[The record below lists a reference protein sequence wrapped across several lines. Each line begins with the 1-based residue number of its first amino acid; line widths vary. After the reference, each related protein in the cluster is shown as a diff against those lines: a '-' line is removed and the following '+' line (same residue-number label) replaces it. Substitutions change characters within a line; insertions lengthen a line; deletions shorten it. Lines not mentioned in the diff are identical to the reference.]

1 MKLAILIGGLALAA
15 LSCAPQPQPI
25 EYGSDMCYFCKMSIV
40 DNQHAAMAVTS
51 KGKNY
56 KFDAIECL
64 LPFLQAEQGVEYA
77 YLLVNDYEAPG
88 AVLPAGE
95 SYYLISQGIPSP
107 MGAFLSAFSSQERA
121 EATQAEHGGTVYD
134 WAGIQ
139 HRLSR

>member
-1 MKLAILIGGLALAA
+1 MKRLILIGALALAA
-15 LSCAPQPQPI
+15 LSCAPKPQPI

-64 LPFLQAEQGVEYA
+64 VPFLQADQSTAYA

-88 AVLPAGE
+88 AVLPAE
-95 SYYLISQGIPSP
+95 ASYYLISPAIPSP

-121 EATQAEHGGTVYD
+121 EAAQVQHGGTVYD
-134 WAGIQ
+134 WAGIRQ
-139 HRLSR
+139 RLAR